1 MELPD
6 EELVLRFQ
14 GGDESAFEAMVV
26 RWNEPILQLATRLT
40 GDLEEAKDVRQ
51 MALLKT
57 YQGIGRFEGRSRF
70 STWIYRV
77 VLNLCRDRKRGE
89 AVRTRIEGSVRE
101 KEGDYTLEETGFH
114 VARDRE
120 MAQIVARAVLELP
133 PSEREVVVLRHYHD
147 LSFPNIAEILGSP
160 VTTVKSRMAR
170 GLTLLRTRLAALET

>member
-1 MELPD
+1 MSRP
-6 EELVLRFQ
+6 
-14 GGDESAFEAMVV
+14 
-26 RWNEPILQLATRLT
+26 RLHY
-40 GDLEEAKDVRQ
+40 K
-51 MALLKT
+51 
-57 YQGIGRFEGRSRF
+57 S
-70 STWIYRV
+70 V
-77 VLNLCRDRKRGE
+77 VLGVLFPLVVACVEDPVEPAGCGGRAGLACHAGE
-89 AVRTRIEGSVRE
+89 FC
-101 KEGDYTLEETGFH
+101 DYTLEETGFH